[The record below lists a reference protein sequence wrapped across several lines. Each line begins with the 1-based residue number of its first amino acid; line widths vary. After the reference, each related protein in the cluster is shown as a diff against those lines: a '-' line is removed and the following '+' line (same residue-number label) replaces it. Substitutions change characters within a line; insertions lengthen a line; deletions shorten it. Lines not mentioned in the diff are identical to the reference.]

1 MSTMEITLLIA
12 GVIIFVLSFLIPDRK
27 SDKEESNVDPAEI
40 RHLMENELN
49 GMKLKV
55 NEATNETVE
64 YAMEKA
70 ERQLE
75 RVSNEKIMAL
85 SEYSDTIMEGIDKS
99 HQEVLFMYD
108 MLSDKQTDLKNTVR
122 KAEATAR
129 EVGASGQ
136 SATKAEAEVNVSL
149 NSEPEAKWSEPVF
162 PQAGNIISESD
173 NKESDFSEGIS
184 ATTLDTNA
192 VDDTNEVADN
202 GDTSKEGNSNRQI
215 LMLSELGY
223 GTVEIAKTLGLGVG
237 EVKLV
242 LDLFKE

>member
-1 MSTMEITLLIA
+1 MSTMEITLLIV
-12 GVIIFVLSFLIPDRK
+12 GVIIFVISFLIPDRK
-27 SDKEESNVDPAEI
+27 SDKEESNIDPAEI
-40 RHLMENELN
+40 RYMMENELN

-55 NEATNETVE
+55 NEATDETVE

-75 RVSNEKIMAL
+75 RISNEKIMAL

-108 MLSDKQTDLKNTVR
+108 MLADKQTDLKNTVR
-122 KAEATAR
+122 KAEATVR
-129 EVGASGQ
+129 EVEASGQ
-136 SATKAEAEVNVSL
+136 KNNGSDVDNTVPIIEADTK
-149 NSEPEAKWSEPVF
+149 WTEPVF
-162 PQAGNIISESD
+162 PQAGTLLPDAESPD
-173 NKESDFSEGIS
+173 MKFDEGIVA
-184 ATTLDTNA
+184 ATVEKSVNDEN
-192 VDDTNEVADN
+192 DESKDN
-202 GDTSKEGNSNRQI
+202 SDTSKENNSNRQI